1 MFLKLNLILALAIA
15 SQSLSWAQN
24 DKSSRINENA
34 PVGGVFNRNLGG
46 EPPTLHPI
54 TATDLY
60 ASIVHSYVFDS
71 LAARHPES
79 GEFVPRVAE
88 KWEASKDNKV
98 YTFFLRKNVTWSDGK
113 PLTAED
119 VKFSLEAIR
128 NPEYKAVHLQPY
140 YESIEK
146 VEVVD
151 THTVKFY
158 LKDTYFQN
166 FISMVGLTLIP
177 KHVYGDV
184 EKSKKMSKTVVGCGP
199 YTLEKFERGQR
210 LVLKRRADWY
220 GFQTPE
226 WKGAYNF
233 EAINMRF
240 VKEDAVAFE
249 MMKKT
254 EIDFMSLTPEY
265 YIQKANGTPWGETV
279 FKNKV
284 ENKAPKGFGFIGW
297 NFRKPMFQDKNVR
310 LALYHLLNREEMN
323 QKFRFGLSD
332 LATGPLYKQSEYASP
347 KVKPVL
353 FDPAKAKTL
362 LTQAG
367 WKDSDKDGVLDKTIG
382 GQKTAFRFS
391 LIYANKDVEKYWTLY
406 KEDLKKAGIDME
418 LKYLEWNSFLKI
430 LDEGSFDA
438 AALGWSGSLE
448 WDPKQIWHSSNA
460 VPGGSNFIAY
470 KNTEVDKLI
479 DQARMEPDKKKRI
492 PLLQKV
498 YEMIAADVPYA
509 FLFNDKFTLYA
520 NSNKVEKSADTFTY
534 DLGLDY
540 WWSSQAS
547 KMR

>member
-1 MFLKLNLILALAIA
+1 
-15 SQSLSWAQN
+15 
-24 DKSSRINENA
+24 
-34 PVGGVFNRNLGG
+34 
-46 EPPTLHPI
+46 
-54 TATDLY
+54 
-60 ASIVHSYVFDS
+60 
-71 LAARHPES
+71 
-79 GEFVPRVAE
+79 
-88 KWEASKDNKV
+88 
-98 YTFFLRKNVTWSDGK
+98 
-113 PLTAED
+113 
-119 VKFSLEAIR
+119 
-128 NPEYKAVHLQPY
+128 
-140 YESIEK
+140 
-146 VEVVD
+146 
-151 THTVKFY
+151 
-158 LKDTYFQN
+158 
-166 FISMVGLTLIP
+166 
-177 KHVYGDV
+177 
-184 EKSKKMSKTVVGCGP
+184 
-199 YTLEKFERGQR
+199 
-210 LVLKRRADWY
+210 VLKRRADWY

-297 NFRKPMFQDKNVR
+297 NFRKPLFQDKNVR

-323 QKFRFGLSD
+323 QKFRFGISD

-367 WKDSDKDGVLDKTIG
+367 WKDSDKDGVLDKNIG